1 MHIIIDFKNDTTKE
15 QIDQYLSENACTV
28 LNTYSAFD
36 KVYLVSTTSLPPLSD
51 IIESLQDNEQL
62 DIKPVSYP
70 TSEVKFSS
78 SDINDWWKMASVKY
92 PDRFLNEQTYQ
103 RRGQS
108 AVVYLIDSGVDT
120 NHTEFDHATVSN
132 LWSFNGDFS
141 DTNSHGTALASLLCG
156 KTCSLADPHV
166 KVIKIWQAG
175 ETTRLSHFL
184 GALDAVANDLSN
196 NTKKL
201 SIINMSWGIEK
212 NSYVENKIKTLI
224 SCGVVVVAAAGN
236 SGAAIDNITPASMPE
251 VFTVGAYDETFSP
264 CDFSNYTGSVP
275 TTTSTTNSGEL
286 DGWAPGNK
294 IKVAM
299 PGGAYGVAA
308 GTSMAAAI
316 HAAAVAYN
324 SFAIQ
329 GGNGDFPSVLYS
341 DLLASVISTGKKD
354 YLDLSDVRYRNSKN
368 VVTIYHGE
376 PDGFNKINLPKPTSF
391 VLNIASGQEV
401 NYLLA
406 PSFVFA
412 KIVLQDPLP
421 PGLSLN
427 GLWLT
432 GTCSTV
438 ELLTVNTTAL
448 CTNDFDTS
456 WSIPFTVRIV
466 PTDRLTEFPVNS
478 NSSNDLVN
486 NFALY
491 AVEESQSLDKN

>member
-1 MHIIIDFKNDTTKE
+1 MHIIIDFKNDATKE
-15 QIDQYLSENACTV
+15 QIDQYLSEHSCTV
-28 LNTYSAFD
+28 VTTYSAFD
-36 KVYLVSTTSLPPLSD
+36 KVYLVNAVSLPPLSG
-51 IIESLQDNEQL
+51 IVESIQDNDQL
-62 DIKPVSYP
+62 DIKPVGYP

-78 SDINDWWKMASVKY
+78 SDVNDWWKMASVKY
-92 PDRFLNEQTYQ
+92 PDRLLNEQTYQ

-108 AVVYLIDSGVDT
+108 AVVYLMDSGVDT
-120 NHTEFDHATVSN
+120 NHTEFDHATISN
-132 LWSFNGDFS
+132 LWSFNGDFA

-184 GALDAVANDLSN
+184 GALDAVANDVSN
-196 NTKKL
+196 NSKKL
-201 SIINMSWGIEK
+201 SIVNMSWGIEK
-212 NSYVENKIKTLI
+212 NVYVENKIKALI

-275 TTTSTTNSGEL
+275 TTASTTNSGEL

-299 PGGAYGVAA
+299 PGGSYGVAA

-329 GGNGDFPSVLYS
+329 NGSGDFPSVVYA

-354 YLDLSDVRYRNSKN
+354 YLDLSDVKYRNSKN

-376 PDGFNKINLPKPTSF
+376 PDGFNKIDLPKPKSF
-391 VLNIASGQEV
+391 VLNIASNQEV
-401 NYLLA
+401 NYMLA
-406 PSFVFA
+406 PNFVFA
-412 KIVLQDPLP
+412 KIELQDFLPL
-421 PGLSLN
+421 GLSIN
-427 GLWLT
+427 GLWLVGKHT
-432 GTCSTV
+432 TNELITV
-438 ELLTVNTTAL
+438 DTTAI
-448 CTNDFDTS
+448 CTNDFGKS
-456 WSIPFTVRIV
+456 FVIPLTLKIV
-466 PTDRLTEFPVNS
+466 PGDKITEFPINTNS
-478 NSSNDLVN
+478 ADDIVSSFQFFLIDPGG
-486 NFALY
+486 
-491 AVEESQSLDKN
+491 EMQKN